1 MKTWRDRNGSAIGRF
16 VQQHRLYHPSTL
28 TTYRSVLHG
37 FQDAVERRERSPSRV
52 SRRTLENWLHECSA
66 KWAPQI
72 GSEERSCSLTKKLRK
87 TDPQT
92 GHDP

>member
-1 MKTWRDRNGSAIGRF
+1 MKTWRDRNGSAIGSF

-66 KWAPQI
+66 KWAPSTVFHNAGI
-72 GSEERSCSLTKKLRK
+72 VDRFLDSLVT
-87 TDPQT
+87 P
-92 GHDP
+92 